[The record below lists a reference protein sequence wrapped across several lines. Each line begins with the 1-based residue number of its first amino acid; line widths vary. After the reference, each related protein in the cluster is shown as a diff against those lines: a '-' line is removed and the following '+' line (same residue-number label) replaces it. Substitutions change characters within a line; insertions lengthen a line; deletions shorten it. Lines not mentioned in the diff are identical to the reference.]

1 MLKIVKLLLFL
12 SKQLD
17 NNRYKYPERAYNT
30 VILPKEVK
38 LIPEIPIKEN
48 LKVNIIKTELP
59 GIMTTRE
66 TINVNK
72 SITDWKSFLS
82 DNGLC
87 HLCVIER
94 HGLTGEYAHGF
105 LKNFNLKEGAVAS
118 SVGHDA
124 HNIIIA
130 GMDEYDMKFAL
141 EKVEETQ
148 GGIVIVNK
156 GTLIAK
162 LELPIAGL
170 LSDKRANIVA
180 QENKI
185 LKDEWLK
192 AGCTLP
198 YMGFNLLPLSVIPNF
213 RITNKGLVDVNS
225 MELIPLF
232 E

>member
-1 MLKIVKLLLFL
+1 
-12 SKQLD
+12 
-17 NNRYKYPERAYNT
+17 
-30 VILPKEVK
+30 
-38 LIPEIPIKEN
+38 
-48 LKVNIIKTELP
+48 
-59 GIMTTRE
+59 
-66 TINVNK
+66 
-72 SITDWKSFLS
+72 
-82 DNGLC
+82 
-87 HLCVIER
+87 
-94 HGLTGEYAHGF
+94 
-105 LKNFNLKEGAVAS
+105 
-118 SVGHDA
+118 
-124 HNIIIA
+124 
-130 GMDEYDMKFAL
+130 MDEHDMRFAL

-148 GGIVIVNK
+148 GGVVIVNK

-180 QENKI
+180 EENRI
-185 LKDEWLK
+185 LKNEWLK